1 MQRSRRPR
9 VSSGSISCPTDRTDP
24 IVARSGRRASCIF
37 RPWTSCAAAICS
49 RTYRP
54 CSDRSTSCLGKLTGR
69 EGTMTKL
76 VLTLA
81 CACTLLF
88 ALDGARAAEPDAG
101 AKAQDAVKPD
111 EGGPDQG
118 EEGKEAEEAPAGG
131 EGGLVPV
138 ADLVEDG
145 FVIRTTDFIPAN
157 AVTRQSG
164 KVSSDAVIVTLQK
177 STSTAVCFYTL
188 KACGGKKLTT
198 IAACTVHH

>member
-1 MQRSRRPR
+1 
-9 VSSGSISCPTDRTDP
+9 
-24 IVARSGRRASCIF
+24 
-37 RPWTSCAAAICS
+37 
-49 RTYRP
+49 
-54 CSDRSTSCLGKLTGR
+54 
-69 EGTMTKL
+69 MTKL

-101 AKAQDAVKPD
+101 AKAGEAAKPGAGGAQDAVKPD

-145 FVIRTTDFIPAN
+145 FVIRTMDFIPAN

-188 KACGGKKLTT
+188 KAYGGKKLTT
-198 IAACTVHH
+198 IAACNVHH

>member
-49 RTYRP
+49 PTYRP
-54 CSDRSTSCLGKLTGR
+54 CSDRSTSCLGKLTDR
-69 EGTMTKL
+69 EGTVTKL
-76 VLTLA
+76 VLALA

-88 ALDGARAAEPDAG
+88 ALDGARAARPDAG
-101 AKAQDAVKPD
+101 AKTGEAAKPGADGAEDAGKPD
-111 EGGPDQG
+111 EGGPS
-118 EEGKEAEEAPAGG
+118 GG
-131 EGGLVPV
+131 EGGLVPL
-138 ADLVEDG
+138 AELVKDG
-145 FVIRTTDFIPAN
+145 FVIRTTDFIPAD

-164 KVSSDAVIVTLQK
+164 KGFFGRCHCHVEK

-188 KACGGKKLTT
+188 KAYVGKKLTT

>member
-1 MQRSRRPR
+1 MPRSRRPR

-49 RTYRP
+49 PTYRP

-69 EGTMTKL
+69 EGTVTKL
-76 VLTLA
+76 VLALA

-88 ALDGARAAEPDAG
+88 ALDGARAARPDAG
-101 AKAQDAVKPD
+101 ADGAEDAGKPD

-131 EGGLVPV
+131 EGGLVPP
-138 ADLVEDG
+138 AELVKDG
-145 FVIRTTDFIPAN
+145 FVIRTTDFIPAD

-164 KVSSDAVIVTLQK
+164 KGFGR
-177 STSTAVCFYTL
+177 C
-188 KACGGKKLTT
+188 
-198 IAACTVHH
+198 